1 MTTLFAIGTLWFWV
15 LLVAAFICILW
26 ALEDDEYPGT
36 KATVVTLVT
45 LGLIYFLGGRPELN
59 GLFSFIAHN
68 PLVIAL
74 AFGGY
79 LLAGTIWSV
88 VKWYFFVLNA
98 RDKYRD
104 KVAEIK
110 ENFENDIERIN
121 RNIARLE
128 SGEDKVKD
136 KDASILRCKD
146 EIERR
151 TSTNVDDIARAK
163 RNCMPSAKENKSR
176 ILTWMFYWPFSGI
189 WTIINDPVRR
199 AFQWIYRRLEGVYQ
213 KITVSA
219 FEGE

>member
-36 KATVVTLVT
+36 KATITCIVTLA
-45 LGLIYFLGGRPELN
+45 LIYFLGGRSAIN
-59 GLFSFIAHN
+59 DLFSFVAHN
-68 PLVIAL
+68 PLVIAM

-79 LLAGTIWSV
+79 LLAGTVWSV

-98 RDKYRD
+98 RDKYRED
-104 KVAEIK
+104 VSDINEEFNSNMDRLKKYIAKV
-110 ENFENDIERIN
+110 
-121 RNIARLE
+121 E
-128 SGEDKVKD
+128 SGEEKVKD
-136 KDASILRCKD
+136 KDSVLTKYKE

-151 TSTNVDDIARAK
+151 TSANTEDIARSK
-163 RNCMPSAKENKSR
+163 QRNMPSAKGNKSR

-199 AFQWIYRRLEGVYQ
+199 AFQWIYKRLEGVYQ

>member
-1 MTTLFAIGTLWFWV
+1 MTTLFAIGTLWFWL

-45 LGLIYFLGGRPELN
+45 LGLIYFLGGRSALN
-59 GLFSFIAHN
+59 DLFSFVAHN
-68 PLVIAL
+68 PLVIL
-74 AFGGY
+74 MVFVVY
-79 LLAGTIWSV
+79 LIAGTVWSV

-104 KVAEIK
+104 RIAEIK
-110 ENFENDIERIN
+110 EEFDNNIDRIN
-121 RNIARLE
+121 KYITKVE
-128 SGEDKVKD
+128 SGEEKVKD
-136 KDASILRCKD
+136 RDAVILKYRD
-146 EIERR
+146 EIKNR
-151 TSTNVDDIARAK
+151 TNSNTEDIARAK
-163 RNCMPSAKENKSR
+163 RQNMPSAKDNKSR

-199 AFQWIYRRLEGVYQ
+199 AFQWIYKRLEGVYQ